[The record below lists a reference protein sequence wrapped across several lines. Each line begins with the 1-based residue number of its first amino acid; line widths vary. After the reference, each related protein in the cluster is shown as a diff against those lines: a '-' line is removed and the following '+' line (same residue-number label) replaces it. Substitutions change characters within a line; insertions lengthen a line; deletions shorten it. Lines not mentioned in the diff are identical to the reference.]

1 MEVEQPILSDSAL
14 IHGFTNEGGYE
25 GSTRFLKNIMG
36 MWILQCI
43 HKEINASMTYEEMAQ
58 AAVHSKY
65 SGYIDATNSRY
76 LAPRNMIDE
85 VLADLSEQK
94 VCPPQ
99 EIGDIIRAVTYGLA
113 VCYRDAVAEISQIT
127 GKQIDSINIVGGG
140 SRNSTLNQMTANLIG
155 LPVYAGPVESTA
167 LGNIGAQMIRCG
179 WITSLNEFR
188 NSIASDSEMRTFLPD
203 ADSSE

>member
-1 MEVEQPILSDSAL
+1 MFSLCHA
-14 IHGFTNEGGYE
+14 
-25 GSTRFLKNIMG
+25 
-36 MWILQCI
+36 
-43 HKEINASMTYEEMAQ
+43 
-58 AAVHSKY
+58 KY